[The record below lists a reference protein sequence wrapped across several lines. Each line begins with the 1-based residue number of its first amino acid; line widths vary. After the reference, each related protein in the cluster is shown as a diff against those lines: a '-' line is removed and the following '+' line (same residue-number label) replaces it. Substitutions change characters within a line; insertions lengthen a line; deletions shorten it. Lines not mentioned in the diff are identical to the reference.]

1 MTKVQFMAGEG
12 RNFQGGVNYL
22 LSTDGRI
29 YAEVKVPE
37 GASDDYGYLTMV
49 YAVQEKANQIGLD
62 LNDYDFWYADQSD
75 FLEADAE
82 AECEVYLEVE

>member
-22 LSTDGRI
+22 VSDDGRI

-37 GASDDYGYLTMV
+37 DASDDYGYLTMA
-49 YAVQEKANQIGLD
+49 YAIQEKADQIGLD
-62 LNDYDFWYADQSD
+62 LNDYEFWYDGQEDS
-75 FLEADAE
+75 LEADAD